1 MGGLTHASPAGTPT
15 QVYEDELLRG
25 YGAEA
30 KPEVFIVTSRTM
42 VAINHHRLTV
52 LREPSQQVSP
62 GLAVPQTPKMYAA
75 FELQP
80 FQWIDGEDGATYDL
94 YKLPESLTEGSLVTA
109 ALLPVE
115 FKGLAMTPEQSMDYA
130 DILLG
135 SKCSFFGGRRLAG
148 NCTIISPGNGASGE
162 DTGVVLPSNFG
173 WLAGSG
179 VVVGGVAVPK
189 ASRIVYADKST
200 SNRRGDSSESYAYGY
215 SYDYAYAY
223 GMDDVDASEG
233 GGPPLSGVFASA
245 TRGRPP
251 YFAMTMEFN
260 QFAWMSGDTGKA
272 SSVRAG
278 GAFERAGTLQQPA
291 TFRKMQVSTEAARID
306 LLNTVPKDITVGD
319 SFMLE
324 AKVFISSGMHLGGSR
339 VCASAVSALGLQV
352 SPSALLIPA
361 TTRTTTLTLMPTPT
375 PTPNPSPSP
384 SPPGPNPTQVSPAA
398 FLMDAFNIE
407 LPTLGA
413 DSARLSEQSNC
424 GITDDNGVARLIL
437 EFVAGTDGEQV
448 AIQVEGGGVT
458 SERSTTATL
467 RTLLRGVGANNQSID
482 LTGLKG
488 VGKKSIVEQRMK
500 NAADELVEVTYESF
514 PIVVPLDNLTIP
526 LDFDL
531 QFGPIKLGAFCQSN
545 FYLRIFTKEGIELIR
560 ERDRLLANVTAT
572 LTEYAGE
579 VGDTLGEVDEVG
591 EVGEAVS
598 ASAARGNE
606 VYTSIKEAIKTS
618 GAEMLPSFITLLTS
632 GSMPQLMGDSKALAE
647 IPKSFT
653 VSIYNGVETTD
664 AAGKKTTTS
673 GLTIS
678 DLEMTIH
685 KPAEYYIQPVSGG
698 IAGPLI
704 GPFKVEAYNGQTA
717 AAIALD
723 MGLKIFTLIVVGLAA
738 VGNSDWHNPL
748 YAVPIGLASSGLVM
762 ALAAAYY
769 PVKSANSI
777 GLWYIVTLT
786 IMFVGTL
793 WGGLSALLGAKLK
806 FMRSFTAVRRERM
819 FAYCRAFVKKPPSEA
834 AQIMA
839 EIRADVEV
847 DLATRL
853 YLERRLQMEIE
864 KERLWRTQL
873 REIGQQF
880 VNGDSAAFFYPTRMY
895 ATLIVS
901 VFAMGFWAQ
910 GIVNYFNGLAANV
923 RSAHATANPTRPEV
937 HLAPVAGLRRVC
949 ASRTCRAAPCAP
961 CRYCTRCA
969 WQTRRSSPASVRCS
983 PIYRASTSTSPSTT
997 CPRR

>member
-1 MGGLTHASPAGTPT
+1 
-15 QVYEDELLRG
+15 
-25 YGAEA
+25 
-30 KPEVFIVTSRTM
+30 
-42 VAINHHRLTV
+42 
-52 LREPSQQVSP
+52 
-62 GLAVPQTPKMYAA
+62 
-75 FELQP
+75 
-80 FQWIDGEDGATYDL
+80 
-94 YKLPESLTEGSLVTA
+94 
-109 ALLPVE
+109 
-115 FKGLAMTPEQSMDYA
+115 
-130 DILLG
+130 
-135 SKCSFFGGRRLAG
+135 
-148 NCTIISPGNGASGE
+148 
-162 DTGVVLPSNFG
+162 
-173 WLAGSG
+173 
-179 VVVGGVAVPK
+179 
-189 ASRIVYADKST
+189 
-200 SNRRGDSSESYAYGY
+200 
-215 SYDYAYAY
+215 
-223 GMDDVDASEG
+223 
-233 GGPPLSGVFASA
+233 
-245 TRGRPP
+245 
-251 YFAMTMEFN
+251 
-260 QFAWMSGDTGKA
+260 
-272 SSVRAG
+272 
-278 GAFERAGTLQQPA
+278 
-291 TFRKMQVSTEAARID
+291 
-306 LLNTVPKDITVGD
+306 
-319 SFMLE
+319 
-324 AKVFISSGMHLGGSR
+324 
-339 VCASAVSALGLQV
+339 
-352 SPSALLIPA
+352 
-361 TTRTTTLTLMPTPT
+361 
-375 PTPNPSPSP
+375 
-384 SPPGPNPTQVSPAA
+384 
-398 FLMDAFNIE
+398 MDAFNIE
-407 LPTLGA
+407 LPTFGA
-413 DSARLSEQSNC
+413 DSAQLSEQSNC

-448 AIQVEGGGVT
+448 AIQVEAGGIT

-526 LDFDL
+526 LDFDP

-591 EVGEAVS
+591 DVGDAVS
-598 ASAARGNE
+598 ASAARGDE
-606 VYTSIKEAIKTS
+606 VYASIKEAIKTS

-704 GPFKVEAYNGQTA
+704 GPFKVERYNGQTA

-738 VGNSDWHNPL
+738 VGSSDWHNPL

-793 WGGLSALLGAKLK
+793 WGGLSVLLGAKLK
-806 FMRSFTAVRRERM
+806 FMRSFAVVRRERM

-839 EIRADVEV
+839 EIRADADV

-910 GIVNYFNGLAANV
+910 GIVNYFYGLAANV
-923 RSAHATANPTRPEV
+923 RSAHATASPTPRSTP
-937 HLAPVAGLRRVC
+937 
-949 ASRTCRAAPCAP
+949 RTCGRPLPCVRPAYVLRCTPYAP

-983 PIYRASTSTSPSTT
+983 PRCRASTSTSPSTT